1 MIERR
6 AFSAEEEK
14 FRVQRNIAY
23 FLLLMFAGVT
33 IASFIAGDEAERS
46 TVLQTVINAAMIA
59 IGWFGK
65 SNSTTQI
72 TRPAAADPPETMEL
86 PK

>member
-6 AFSAEEEK
+6 AFVPDEAK
-14 FRVQRNIAY
+14 FWVQRNIAY

-33 IASFIAGDEAERS
+33 IASFIWGDEAERS

-72 TRPAAADPPETMEL
+72 TRPAAADPPEAKEL
-86 PK
+86 PQ